1 MLEAICKL
9 VMKGRPV
16 RKEYFPWYAK
26 AVERNIRITRLY
38 EYYIETMDASFN
50 EVLPQVIRMY
60 FSYSNTLAGQ
70 KKALIYANVIKNRE
84 KDRHTFQSYRP
95 AMEVFTARQIQKG
108 RMNREYA
115 ALYRTFLKKP
125 EDPDSAKAIANVL
138 FTHHV
143 TCEHPKITRVI
154 VCHPAMAGETSY
166 PMTERGAY
174 IRLYGKKARILLE
187 DEQRRRYAVTETC
200 RVEPLFTDEELARA
214 CGGFAIENPGLLL
227 HLCGEQEEEM
237 QLTAENLAWYQQAA
251 RTSAF
256 SSAYRKTVRQKLLEY
271 YLAHPDERETEAA
284 VAELEDSAYAKV
296 DRISTIELLVRFG
309 CYSRAFALTE
319 ETRHRDLFVAVPKW
333 EQEMLESYIRQSGK
347 EHVILAYLTYLAIG
361 YFMDGKPLSD
371 QMFDYLD
378 RAWKQG
384 WELDEICHLAM
395 LKHLST
401 KPQLSEEEEKEAHT
415 LLLAFT
421 KQGLRFA
428 FYKDLPEHL
437 TEGFQLGD
445 RMFIEERQRAE
456 AKVTIH
462 YRTNAEETWK
472 SEPMRNMY
480 QGIFVKEFL
489 LFYGEKM
496 EYYLTFTNRQGEGK
510 TEVKTVSMTGEPK
523 AGKTRYQLL
532 NQMKAARAAG
542 DLKKAEEAFQKYL
555 QQEALVRNC
564 FALVDEKKQQED
576 TTWNRKI

>member
-1 MLEAICKL
+1 
-9 VMKGRPV
+9 
-16 RKEYFPWYAK
+16 
-26 AVERNIRITRLY
+26 
-38 EYYIETMDASFN
+38 
-50 EVLPQVIRMY
+50 
-60 FSYSNTLAGQ
+60 
-70 KKALIYANVIKNRE
+70 
-84 KDRHTFQSYRP
+84 
-95 AMEVFTARQIQKG
+95 
-108 RMNREYA
+108 
-115 ALYRTFLKKP
+115 
-125 EDPDSAKAIANVL
+125 
-138 FTHHV
+138 
-143 TCEHPKITRVI
+143 
-154 VCHPAMAGETSY
+154 
-166 PMTERGAY
+166 MTERGAY

-296 DRISTIELLVRFG
+296 DRISTIELLVRYG
-309 CYSRAFALTE
+309 CYSRAFALTDRYGYEKIPVSCLFRLAHAMILEKEFTEDE
-319 ETRHRDLFVAVPKW
+319 ELLYLASYVVKQGIYDEIVLCYLRDYFTGSIEDMCSLWDKIRGFQMESDKLEERILTWSVFVRSHPKW

-384 WELDEICHLAM
+384 WELDEICRLAM

-437 TEGFQLGD
+437 TEGFQIGD

-532 NQMKAARAAG
+532 NQMKAARVAG
-542 DLKKAEEAFQKYL
+542 DSEKAEKAFRKYL

>member
-1 MLEAICKL
+1 
-9 VMKGRPV
+9 MKGRPV

-38 EYYIETMDASFN
+38 EYYIETMDASFD

-143 TCEHPKITRVI
+143 TCENPKITRVI
-154 VCHPAMAGETSY
+154 VCHPAMGGETSY

-200 RVEPLFTDEELARA
+200 RIEPLFTDEELARA

-256 SSAYRKTVRQKLLEY
+256 PV
-271 YLAHPDERETEAA
+271 
-284 VAELEDSAYAKV
+284 
-296 DRISTIELLVRFG
+296 
-309 CYSRAFALTE
+309 LT
-319 ETRHRDLFVAVPKW
+319 
-333 EQEMLESYIRQSGK
+333 GK
-347 EHVILAYLTYLAIG
+347 
-361 YFMDGKPLSD
+361 
-371 QMFDYLD
+371 Q
-378 RAWKQG
+378 
-384 WELDEICHLAM
+384 C
-395 LKHLST
+395 
-401 KPQLSEEEEKEAHT
+401 
-415 LLLAFT
+415 
-421 KQGLRFA
+421 
-428 FYKDLPEHL
+428 
-437 TEGFQLGD
+437 
-445 RMFIEERQRAE
+445 
-456 AKVTIH
+456 
-462 YRTNAEETWK
+462 
-472 SEPMRNMY
+472 
-480 QGIFVKEFL
+480 
-489 LFYGEKM
+489 
-496 EYYLTFTNRQGEGK
+496 
-510 TEVKTVSMTGEPK
+510 
-523 AGKTRYQLL
+523 
-532 NQMKAARAAG
+532 
-542 DLKKAEEAFQKYL
+542 
-555 QQEALVRNC
+555 VRNC
-564 FALVDEKKQQED
+564 WNTILPIRMSVRPRQLLQSWRTALTQRWTVFLRSSFWYA
-576 TTWNRKI
+576 TAVTAAPLP

>member
-1 MLEAICKL
+1 
-9 VMKGRPV
+9 
-16 RKEYFPWYAK
+16 
-26 AVERNIRITRLY
+26 
-38 EYYIETMDASFN
+38 
-50 EVLPQVIRMY
+50 
-60 FSYSNTLAGQ
+60 
-70 KKALIYANVIKNRE
+70 
-84 KDRHTFQSYRP
+84 
-95 AMEVFTARQIQKG
+95 
-108 RMNREYA
+108 
-115 ALYRTFLKKP
+115 
-125 EDPDSAKAIANVL
+125 
-138 FTHHV
+138 
-143 TCEHPKITRVI
+143 
-154 VCHPAMAGETSY
+154 
-166 PMTERGAY
+166 
-174 IRLYGKKARILLE
+174 
-187 DEQRRRYAVTETC
+187 
-200 RVEPLFTDEELARA
+200 
-214 CGGFAIENPGLLL
+214 
-227 HLCGEQEEEM
+227 M

-296 DRISTIELLVRFG
+296 DRISTIELLVRYG
-309 CYSRAFALTE
+309 CYSRAFVLTDRYGYEKIPASCLFRLAHAMILEKEFTEDE
-319 ETRHRDLFVAVPKW
+319 ELLYLASYVVKQGIYDEIVLCYLRDYFTGSIEDMCSLWDKIRGFQMESDKLEERILTWSVFVRSHPKW

-437 TEGFQLGD
+437 TEGFQIGD

-555 QQEALVRNC
+555 QQEALVRSC